1 MSDHRR
7 EYTGKQRKAWR
18 GFIDYDL
25 AMLQEMVD
33 TLMEESDSDI
43 PAYLRD
49 GLERLCIK
57 MKEMEAMK

>member
-1 MSDHRR
+1 
-7 EYTGKQRKAWR
+7 
-18 GFIDYDL
+18 
-25 AMLQEMVD
+25 
-33 TLMEESDSDI
+33 MEESDSDI